1 MREFKVFKNGD
12 FTVMSNYHLKDKNL
26 SLKAAGLMSKML
38 SLPDDWD
45 YSLAGLVAIC
55 KESTDTI
62 RSTLNELKCHNYIE
76 IQKLRTEKG
85 TFRYNYLIFENPFE
99 KDLKMGIKPDREN
112 PYLDEPNEENY
123 NQSNIKE
130 SNINNKNDNIDNI
143 DKSQKGIA
151 LKHKTLINELIRTG
165 YIKEDDEQIL
175 LYDSLFDKYVNNGNS
190 YTDIYSAIHYIVP
203 RVMSR
208 SFIDEEGKD
217 ISNKFGYLKTSIES
231 NFRKLNSYNEELY
244 PDDDNSSFWDD
255 YKFIDR
261 EGR

>member
-38 SLPDDWD
+38 SLPEDWD
-45 YSLAGLVAIC
+45 YSLAGLVSIC
-55 KESTDTI
+55 KESTDAI

-76 IQKLRTEKG
+76 IQKLRTDKG

-99 KDLKMGIKPDREN
+99 KDLKIGNRPDGEN
-112 PYLDEPNEENY
+112 PYLDEPDLANDS
-123 NQSNIKE
+123 QSNIKE
-130 SNINNKNDNIDNI
+130 SNINNKI
-143 DKSQKGIA
+143 DKTDKTKK
-151 LKHKTLINELIRTG
+151 LKHKVLINELIRTG
-165 YIKEDDEQIL
+165 YIKEDDEQII
-175 LYDSLFDKYVNNGNS
+175 LYDSLFDKYLDNGNS

-203 RVMSR
+203 RVLSR
-208 SFIDEEGKD
+208 SFIDEEGND

-231 NFRKLNSYNEELY
+231 NFRKLNSYNEEIY